1 MTTNTKITGFDAI
14 DYAAETGAVL
24 HKYADPMEDE
34 REGLT
39 LDEARDVAREDENL
53 IWCIR

>member
-14 DYAAETGAVL
+14 DYAAATGAVL
-24 HKYADPMEDE
+24 HKYADPTEDA

-39 LDEARDVAREDENL
+39 IDEARDVAMEDPNL

>member
-14 DYAAETGAVL
+14 DYAAETGVDL
-24 HKYADPMEDE
+24 NKYADPIEDA

-39 LDEARDVAREDENL
+39 LDEARDVAMEDPKL